1 MLETS
6 RWVLHVNNPFMQQ
19 DLTAQIHANEDGTY
33 DFFAVTP
40 KGLRPFPQ
48 EMRDML
54 KIDGDTVTADI
65 NHEQLK
71 GMKIQVSITFGE
83 DKAEGYFKVPIF
95 GKMKFDGE
103 KIEMDD
109 LPILDE
115 TTEEAAQE
123 AEATE

>member
-40 KGLRPFPQ
+40 KGLRPFPA
-48 EMRDML
+48 EMREML
-54 KIDGDTVTADI
+54 KIDGDTVNADI
-65 NHEQLK
+65 THEQLK

-103 KIEMDD
+103 RIEIDD
-109 LPILDE
+109 LPIMDE
-115 TTEEAAQE
+115 SADKEDEKAETEE
-123 AEATE
+123 

>member
-40 KGLRPFPQ
+40 KGLRPFPT
-48 EMRDML
+48 EMREML
-54 KIDGDTVTADI
+54 KIDGDTVSADI
-65 NHEQLK
+65 THEQLK

-103 KIEMDD
+103 RIEIDD
-109 LPILDE
+109 LPIMDE
-115 TTEEAAQE
+115 SADKEDEKAETEE
-123 AEATE
+123 

>member
-40 KGLRPFPQ
+40 KGLRPFPA

-54 KIDGDTVTADI
+54 KIDGDTITADI
-65 NHEQLK
+65 THEQLK

-103 KIEMDD
+103 RIEIDD
-109 LPILDE
+109 LPIMDE
-115 TTEEAAQE
+115 SADKEDEKTETEE
-123 AEATE
+123 

>member
-19 DLTAQIHANEDGTY
+19 DLTAQINANEDGTY

-40 KGLRPFPQ
+40 KGLRPFPA
-48 EMRDML
+48 EMREML
-54 KIDGDTVTADI
+54 KIDGDTVSADI
-65 NHEQLK
+65 THEQLK
-71 GMKIQVSITFGE
+71 GMKIQVSVTFGD

-103 KIEMDD
+103 RIEIDD
-109 LPILDE
+109 LPIMDE
-115 TTEEAAQE
+115 SEEKE
-123 AEATE
+123 AEKADAQ

>member
-40 KGLRPFPQ
+40 KGLRPFPA
-48 EMRDML
+48 EMREML
-54 KIDGDTVTADI
+54 KIDGDTVSADI
-65 NHEQLK
+65 THEQLK

-103 KIEMDD
+103 RIEIDD
-109 LPILDE
+109 LPIMDE
-115 TTEEAAQE
+115 STDKEDEKAETEE
-123 AEATE
+123 

>member
-19 DLTAQIHANEDGTY
+19 DLTAQIHAKEDGTY

-40 KGLRPFPQ
+40 KGLRPFPA

-54 KIDGDTVTADI
+54 KIDGDTITADI
-65 NHEQLK
+65 THEQLK

-103 KIEMDD
+103 RIEIDD
-109 LPILDE
+109 LPIMDE
-115 TTEEAAQE
+115 SADKEGEKTETEE
-123 AEATE
+123 